1 MPPAALLVRDFVNT
15 VEWQEDAD
23 SLATPDSLAEWFAE
37 HVGTEAPGLTEDDL
51 MLARRIREGLRSV
64 LLQHAGHDPLPA
76 ASLDLDDALTRVPLR
91 LRVGDDGELRLAGGS
106 GIAAPVAVLLG
117 AVDTARVDGSW
128 TRLKA
133 CARES
138 CRWAYFDSSRNRSGR
153 WCSMAWCGN
162 AVKMRAR
169 NGNPLQ
175 PEELLP
181 DRGTPRAPTL
191 VDVAALAGVSIKTVS
206 NVLSGGVP
214 VRPQTRARVERAIAA
229 LDYRPNLAARALAV
243 SRRRTAT

>member
-1 MPPAALLVRDFVNT
+1 M
-15 VEWQEDAD
+15 
-23 SLATPDSLAEWFAE
+23 
-37 HVGTEAPGLTEDDL
+37 
-51 MLARRIREGLRSV
+51 
-64 LLQHAGHDPLPA
+64 
-76 ASLDLDDALTRVPLR
+76 
-91 LRVGDDGELRLAGGS
+91 
-106 GIAAPVAVLLG
+106 AVLLG

-181 DRGTPRAPTL
+181 DHGTPRAPTL

-206 NVLSGGVP
+206 NVLSGSVP